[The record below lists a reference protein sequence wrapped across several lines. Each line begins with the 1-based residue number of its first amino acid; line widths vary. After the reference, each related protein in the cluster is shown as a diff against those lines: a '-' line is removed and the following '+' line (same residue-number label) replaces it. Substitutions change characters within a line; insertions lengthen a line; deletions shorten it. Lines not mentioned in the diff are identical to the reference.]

1 MNAWKKIKHNAGMTL
16 AETLLAVLILLLASS
31 IVATGIPAARNAY
44 EKVILSSNA
53 ELLLSTTIMALR
65 NNLST
70 AKNIQINADNRGLS
84 YYDTETGYRYTLDN
98 KGPNDEPND
107 RDGIWIYE
115 GEKDKGRRLISEA
128 SSTAASKGDLYVTF
142 TAVSLETGESG
153 KHLNFKKLQVKHGSS
168 ILTELEDYSIRVIA
182 N

>member
-31 IVATGIPAARNAY
+31 IVATGVPAARNAY

-70 AKNIQINADNRGLS
+70 AKSIQINGDNRGLS
-84 YYDTETGYRYTLDN
+84 YYDVETGYRYTLEN
-98 KGPNDEPND
+98 EGINE
-107 RDGIWIYE
+107 RDGIWIYTNAKD
-115 GEKDKGRRLISEA
+115 GEDARRLVSEA

-142 TAVSLETGESG
+142 TAVSLTTEASG
-153 KHLNFKKLQVKHGSS
+153 KYLNFKKLQVKHGSS